1 MNAILWS
8 EQLSLRALEW
18 ARHCS
23 NRDQTPPFKDPFWGS
38 LGESRWISSSAN
50 LEPERAVDLWWSERQ
65 NYDIITDRCK
75 PGRQC
80 NRYKQVSVFLS
91 VQFPRFKQCRYSL
104 CYLKLIDRVLFYT
117 HNPRR

>member
-65 NYDIITDRCK
+65 NYDIVTDRCK

-80 NRYKQVSVFLS
+80 NRYKQVSFFHITFLCLNFRFFG
-91 VQFPRFKQCRYSL
+91 FPSL
-104 CYLKLIDRVLFYT
+104 FFDLQARYLKSRTTDS
-117 HNPRR
+117 